1 MATPKIVEDAI
12 TLDLLGVFLDELDER
27 FATPSD
33 IKTFGLQVSG
43 HTLRIMEN
51 GGQASITLPDDNT
64 TYVAM
69 TNAEI
74 DNAVAAAL
82 Q

>member
-12 TLDLLGVFLDELDER
+12 TLDLLGIFLDELDKR
-27 FATPSD
+27 FTTPSD

-43 HTLRIMEN
+43 HTLHIVEN

-69 TNAEI
+69 TNTEI
-74 DNAVAAAL
+74 DNAVSAAL